1 MQQKERINTLSMLR
15 LSEMGFVLRIG
26 QLCHPVLRE
35 AVAQFSLIFLTPKGN
50 TWEPS
55 QSIDKRDN
63 EVFPS
68 TKPGITS
75 SYNTV

>member
-1 MQQKERINTLSMLR
+1 MLR
-15 LSEMGFVLRIG
+15 LSEMGFLLHSD

-35 AVAQFSLIFLTPKGN
+35 AVAQFSLTFLTPKGN

-63 EVFPS
+63 EVIPS
-68 TKPGITS
+68 T
-75 SYNTV
+75 